1 MHETT
6 VYTPPASQEFGVSAR
21 DLVAPLFRRRNIL
34 IATFLAILC
43 AGLLFAFFRGASYS
57 SRMTILVNRE
67 RLDPLVST
75 EATTQLVTTDNPVTQ
90 EEINSEIELLS
101 SRDVLEQVVT
111 TNGLDKPGAS
121 WLTNHLRHTQTR
133 EDRIER
139 AVRSLAKQLKIESI
153 RESNLI
159 QVSYA
164 SPNPQLSYGVLKS
177 LGEAYIT
184 KHVAVHRPAG
194 SYEFFANETDKYHA
208 ELASAEDKLRTFT
221 ATNGVSDPD
230 EQQSN
235 LATQVAESVG
245 NLHQAEQAMAADQD
259 RIREDRQQMSLT
271 PSRSTTLEASAS
283 NDQAIGDL
291 NAALIAA
298 ETKRTQLALKYDE
311 SYPLVREAD
320 QEIAQDRAAIAQAEA
335 KKYVSQTTDRDPTYE
350 LLREDVAKAAADFA
364 AQRAT
369 RSATEQSIES
379 MQAQMVTLSQLSLT
393 RQDLVRESK
402 SAETNYLLYLGKRE
416 QERTSNALDVTR
428 IANVAI
434 AVPPGIPVL
443 PVFGWPLTILFG
455 LGAATVLGI
464 GAAYTADY
472 LDPTLHTPEEASGI
486 LGIPVVVALP
496 KRVA

>member
-1 MHETT
+1 
-6 VYTPPASQEFGVSAR
+6 
-21 DLVAPLFRRRNIL
+21 
-34 IATFLAILC
+34 
-43 AGLLFAFFRGASYS
+43 
-57 SRMTILVNRE
+57 
-67 RLDPLVST
+67 
-75 EATTQLVTTDNPVTQ
+75 
-90 EEINSEIELLS
+90 
-101 SRDVLEQVVT
+101 
-111 TNGLDKPGAS
+111 
-121 WLTNHLRHTQTR
+121 
-133 EDRIER
+133 
-139 AVRSLAKQLKIESI
+139 
-153 RESNLI
+153 
-159 QVSYA
+159 
-164 SPNPQLSYGVLKS
+164 
-177 LGEAYIT
+177 
-184 KHVAVHRPAG
+184 
-194 SYEFFANETDKYHA
+194 
-208 ELASAEDKLRTFT
+208 
-221 ATNGVSDPD
+221 
-230 EQQSN
+230 
-235 LATQVAESVG
+235 
-245 NLHQAEQAMAADQD
+245 
-259 RIREDRQQMSLT
+259 MSLT